1 MPTASKTEKIEH
13 PQTHYA
19 TPDELI
25 DDPDLSL
32 EEKTKALDIWEQD
45 ARQML
50 TASSEGMPG
59 SEEGRDPN
67 DRPLLARVQ
76 RAKDKLQ
83 RQLKPEN

>member
-1 MPTASKTEKIEH
+1 MRSASKTDKIEH

-19 TPDELI
+19 TPNELI
-25 DDPDLSL
+25 DDLALSL

-50 TASSEGMPG
+50 TASGMPG
-59 SEEGRDPN
+59 CEEGKDPN

-83 RQLKPEN
+83 RKM